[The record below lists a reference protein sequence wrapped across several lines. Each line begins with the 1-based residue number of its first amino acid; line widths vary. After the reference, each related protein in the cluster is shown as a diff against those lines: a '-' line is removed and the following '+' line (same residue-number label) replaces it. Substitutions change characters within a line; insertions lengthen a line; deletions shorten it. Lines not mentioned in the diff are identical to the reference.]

1 MSSEK
6 VVSLILARGKS
17 KTIPRKNLY
26 KLNGHPLIYYTIEE
40 SKKSNVDETWVST
53 EDKEIKDIALSY
65 GINVIDRP
73 VELASDE
80 SSSEDAL
87 LHFAESI
94 DFDILVFIQPTS
106 PLLKSSDINK
116 GINMI
121 INEDYDSLISLSIA
135 NDLLIWDENLKPI
148 NYDPM
153 NRGRR
158 QDRRYLY
165 IENGAFYI
173 TKKECLLKSKC
184 RISGKIGFVQIPYW
198 RSFQIDDFND
208 LNGIS
213 KIMIGE
219 DIF

>member
-53 EDKEIKDIALSY
+53 EDEEIKELALIY

-73 VELASDE
+73 EELASDV
-80 SSSEDAL
+80 SSSEDSL
-87 LHFAESI
+87 LHFAKNVE
-94 DFDILVFIQPTS
+94 FDILVFIQLTS

-121 INEDYDSLISLSIA
+121 INEDYDSIISLSIA

-158 QDRRYLY
+158 QDRGYLY

-173 TKKECLLKSKC
+173 TKKEYLLKSKC

-208 LNGIS
+208 LEGIE
-213 KIMIGE
+213 KLMKE
-219 DIF
+219 